1 MGRKTLT
8 LFAGAGGADIGIR
21 DAGFDHALGVEW
33 DEHAAATARAAG
45 FPVKTG
51 DVRDATLYESLP
63 PIDLLWASPPCQD
76 WSAAGKREGAS
87 GDRNGWPWTWD
98 VVDLLQSTDRGPR
111 WLICENVTGMLQHS
125 GKCKPQCT
133 YDCAAHY
140 WHEVVMREARKRF
153 AWADWRVL
161 DAADFGVPQH
171 RRRVFLVAG
180 PRPIEWPKPTHGDP
194 ATLAQGGLFGP
205 RLKPWVSCGEALRI
219 GVYALETAH
228 RAGIKAKDRRVNDLT
243 NRPSLTVSASGGSP
257 TAGGAMFST
266 VGSGLKGS
274 EWGVDRPAPTL
285 RNGNGTAGLFV
296 RSSPK
301 VTTSRTGRQRIE
313 YPLRDPPK
321 NPRGPSDLVRRHAIE
336 NPAMPASTVLGGTP
350 LYVRTEQTGAVAV
363 ADPAPTVPTAGNQYP
378 HRGDPGVR
386 AKAGS
391 EPERLDR
398 PSPTVLTTEVKGS
411 GEGGNP
417 QKLQRA
423 SDALFLATGRRRL
436 TVAECARLQDFP
448 DDYPWQGTKTAQ
460 YKQVGN
466 AVPPTLARVLAEAVL
481 KADGE

>member
-76 WSAAGKREGAS
+76 WSTAGKREGAS

-161 DAADFGVPQH
+161 NAADFGVPQH

-180 PRPIEWPKPTHGDP
+180 PRPIEWPKSTHGDP
-194 ATLAQGGLFGP
+194 AALAQGGLFSTAIS
-205 RLKPWVSCGEALRI
+205 PWVRCDTALDLSSVI
-219 GVYALETAH
+219 GGGTRRGGWDGWSPREL
-228 RAGIKAKDRRVNDLT
+228 AGGPSATVNAMFA
-243 NRPSLTVSASGGSP
+243 SSGGIFTP
-257 TAGGAMFST
+257 HAGGKPKPAGAPGP
-266 VGSGLKGS
+266 VAS
-274 EWGVDRPAPTL
+274 EL
-285 RNGNGTAGLFV
+285 RL
-296 RSSPK
+296 
-301 VTTSRTGRQRIE
+301 
-313 YPLRDPPK
+313 
-321 NPRGPSDLVRRHAIE
+321 
-336 NPAMPASTVLGGTP
+336 
-350 LYVRTEQTGAVAV
+350 
-363 ADPAPTVPTAGNQYP
+363 
-378 HRGDPGVR
+378 
-386 AKAGS
+386 
-391 EPERLDR
+391 
-398 PSPTVLTTEVKGS
+398 
-411 GEGGNP
+411 
-417 QKLQRA
+417 
-423 SDALFLATGRRRL
+423 L

-448 DDYPWQGTKTAQ
+448 DGYPWHGPKAAR

>member
-76 WSAAGKREGAS
+76 WSTAGKREGANGS
-87 GDRNGWPWTWD
+87 RNGWPWTWD
-98 VVDLLQSTDRGPR
+98 VVDAVQPT
-111 WLICENVTGMLQHS
+111 WLIAENVPGMLQHS
-125 GKCKPQCT
+125 GGCKPRCSLE
-133 YDCAAHY
+133 CAAHY
-140 WHEVVMREARKRF
+140 WHEVVMAEARKRF
-153 AWADWRVL
+153 GWADWRVL
-161 DAADFGVPQH
+161 NAADFGVPQH

-180 PRPIEWPKPTHGDP
+180 PRPIEWPQPTHADP
-194 ATLAQGGLFGP
+194 KTLAQGGLFGP
-205 RLKPWVSCGEALRI
+205 RLKPWVSCGEALGL

-228 RAGIKAKDRRVNDLT
+228 GPGLTAEMRRVNDLT
-243 NRPSLTVSASGGSP
+243 ARPSLTVPASPASP
-257 TAGGAMFST
+257 SAGGGMFT
-266 VGSGLKGS
+266 
-274 EWGVDRPAPTL
+274 
-285 RNGNGTAGLFV
+285 
-296 RSSPK
+296 
-301 VTTSRTGRQRIE
+301 
-313 YPLRDPPK
+313 
-321 NPRGPSDLVRRHAIE
+321 H
-336 NPAMPASTVLGGTP
+336 
-350 LYVRTEQTGAVAV
+350 VRTEQRGAVAV
-363 ADPAPTVPTAGNQYP
+363 AEPSPTAPTAGNQYLYA
-378 HRGDPGVR
+378 GDPGAR
-386 AKAGS
+386 PKAGS
-391 EPERLDR
+391 QPERLNA
-398 PSPTVLTTEVKGS
+398 PSPTVIANEYKGS
-411 GEGGNP
+411 SEGANP

-436 TVAECARLQDFP
+436 TVEECARLQDFP
-448 DDYPWQGTKTAQ
+448 DDYPWHGPKAAR